1 MVALFLDPGSKK
13 FYLSNAKI
21 RFKIGQAVPEVLAKN
36 ATDFHK
42 KMRKNTLEIGSVEYV
57 FRPITLKHTEN
68 VDIVNAH
75 IN

>member
-42 KMRKNTLEIGSVEYV
+42 
-57 FRPITLKHTEN
+57 EN
-68 VDIVNAH
+68 
-75 IN
+75 